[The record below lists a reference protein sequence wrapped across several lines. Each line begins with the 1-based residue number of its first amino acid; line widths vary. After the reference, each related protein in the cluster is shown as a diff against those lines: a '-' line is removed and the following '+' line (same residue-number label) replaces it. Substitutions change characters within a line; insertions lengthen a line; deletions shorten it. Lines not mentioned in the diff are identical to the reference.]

1 MDRLSWLKRPFDPN
15 LQYSFLNTF
24 CGMLSVMFFERILQL
39 PGPDIHIPQGWN
51 TALRLLLGAAF
62 AGVMVLLAYRGRNRK
77 RSFVRGW
84 GWYDLGTILGCLT
97 AARMEPQAGE
107 DSRHLLFLAGLLTL
121 LLAGGLRVEWRER
134 SLTEE

>member
-1 MDRLSWLKRPFDPN
+1 MNNFSWLKRPFDPR
-15 LQYSFLNTF
+15 LQYSFLYTF
-24 CGMLSVMFFERILQL
+24 CGMLSVMFLERVIQL
-39 PGPDIHIPQGWN
+39 LLSNIDIPQAWG
-51 TALRLLLGAAF
+51 TLLRFLLGAAF
-62 AGVMVLLAYRGRNRK
+62 AALVVWFAYRQRDRK

-97 AARMEPQAGE
+97 AARMGSQAGE

>member
-15 LQYSFLNTF
+15 LQYSFLYTF
-24 CGMLSVMFFERILQL
+24 CGMLSVMFLERVIQL
-39 PGPDIHIPQGWN
+39 LLSNIDIPQ
-51 TALRLLLGAAF
+51 A
-62 AGVMVLLAYRGRNRK
+62 
-77 RSFVRGW
+77 W

-97 AARMEPQAGE
+97 AARMGPQVGE

>member
-1 MDRLSWLKRPFDPN
+1 MCIRDR
-15 LQYSFLNTF
+15 
-24 CGMLSVMFFERILQL
+24 
-39 PGPDIHIPQGWN
+39 
-51 TALRLLLGAAF
+51 
-62 AGVMVLLAYRGRNRK
+62 
-77 RSFVRGW
+77 

-97 AARMEPQAGE
+97 AARMGPQVGE